1 MQTSVDGG
9 VAVGAPLGVGG
20 GQRRGEGPGIV
31 SKVILIIELGGL
43 NLELEPEKK
52 YYKYKN
58 N

>member
-1 MQTSVDGG
+1 MLNSMQTSVDGG

-43 NLELEPEKK
+43 NLELKPEKK
-52 YYKYKN
+52 IL
-58 N
+58 